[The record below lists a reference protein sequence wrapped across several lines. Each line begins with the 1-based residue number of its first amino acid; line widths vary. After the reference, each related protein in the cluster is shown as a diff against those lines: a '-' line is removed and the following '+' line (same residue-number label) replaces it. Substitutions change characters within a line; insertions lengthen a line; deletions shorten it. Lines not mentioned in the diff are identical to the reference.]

1 MNNLTGGHYTAFV
14 GIDWADT
21 KHDICLQAANNDQR
35 EFDCIPHQVERIE
48 QWALSL
54 RKRFGGPIAIAL
66 ELSKGPIVSALQKYD
81 FLVLFPVNPSTLAKY
96 REAFTPSR
104 AKDDPT
110 DAELA
115 LDLLLR
121 HPDRF
126 QPLQPQSVAMR
137 TLATL
142 VEQRRN
148 LVDDRVRI
156 TNRMRSALKQY
167 YPQILEWFDRID
179 TPLFGDFIS
188 RWPTLEQVKRAR
200 RSTLERF
207 FHQHNMRFSSVLDG
221 RVKAI
226 KAATP
231 LTRDAAVVTPHR
243 LQTLVLAEQL
253 RVTLQAIRRY
263 DDEIKELAPTHPDYA
278 LFSGLPGAGESL
290 APRLL
295 VAFGE
300 QRQRFSSA
308 AEIQKYSGV
317 APVTERSGRKHW
329 VHWRWQCPTFVRQ
342 TFVEWA
348 AQTINKSFWAGAY
361 YRQQKAKG
369 SSHQAAVRALA
380 FKWIRILYRCWQA
393 RTFYDEL
400 TYLEALRR
408 RGSPLLDHLSAGAE
422 ST

>member
-1 MNNLTGGHYTAFV
+1 MNYLTGGQYSAV
-14 GIDWADT
+14 IGIDWADT

-81 FLVLFPVNPSTLAKY
+81 FLVLFTVNPSTLAKY

-263 DDEIKELAPTHPDYA
+263 DDEIKALAPTHPDYE
-278 LFSGLPGAGESL
+278 LFRGLPGAGESL

-348 AQTINKSFWAGAY
+348 AQTVNKSFWAGAY

-393 RTFYDEL
+393 RTPYDEL